1 MTIKKKR
8 KTVRKRKPKQIELPA
23 NIPVQVIPDPP
34 KESKIEK
41 ARRSLWRSSL
51 FLAGLMPM
59 TIFAFQ
65 ILVLR
70 KDVHIDWVFMILI
83 VAGLAL
89 SMSIANISDDKISK
103 STKEIAP
110 IVRGFMRVRNGG
122 NTATDNKVVIQD
134 K

>member
-8 KTVRKRKPKQIELPA
+8 PTAKRKRKPQVEVPA

-34 KESKIEK
+34 KVSRLEK
-41 ARRSLWRSSL
+41 ARKSLWRLSL
-51 FLAGLMPM
+51 FIAGLMPM

-70 KDVHIDWVFMILI
+70 KDVHIDWVYMILI
-83 VAGLAL
+83 IAGLAL
-89 SMSIANISDDKISK
+89 SMSIANIADDKISK
-103 STKEIAP
+103 SAREITP
-110 IVRGFMRVRNGG
+110 IIRGVMRTRTG